1 MVIIKTIHEHMN
13 PRSLP
18 STVAFVK
25 IDTDKCADI
34 AQKYNVRAMPTFIFI
49 KENNVVETVGATNI
63 NGPSCPHLVHLG
75 PRAQQ
80 GRLAKWSQ

>member
-1 MVIIKTIHEHMN
+1 MVIIKTIHEYMN
-13 PRSLP
+13 LRSPP

-63 NGPSCPHLVHLG
+63 NDSSFPHLVHLG
-75 PRAQQ
+75 PRSQQ